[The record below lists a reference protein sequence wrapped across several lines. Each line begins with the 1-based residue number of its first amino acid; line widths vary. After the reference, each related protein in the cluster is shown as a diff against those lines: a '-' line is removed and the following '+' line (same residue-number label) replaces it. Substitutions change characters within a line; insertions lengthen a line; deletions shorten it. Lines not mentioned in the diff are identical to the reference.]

1 MLVESHIPG
10 LIICVC
16 IVKGRASIIESFNKL
31 GVSES
36 TKSKL
41 FGSAEKTRALVSA
54 QRIYLRYGSHQVYN
68 TLFTRYVHM
77 TARVTAWN

>member
-31 GVSES
+31 GV

-41 FGSAEKTRALVSA
+41 FGSEKTRALVSA